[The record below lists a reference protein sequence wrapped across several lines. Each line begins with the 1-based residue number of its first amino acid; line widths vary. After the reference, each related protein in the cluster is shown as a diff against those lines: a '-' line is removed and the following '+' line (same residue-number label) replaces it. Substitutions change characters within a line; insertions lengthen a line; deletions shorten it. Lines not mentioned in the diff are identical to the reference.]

1 MSSPSGPR
9 PKAMRLGAHALRRD
23 RGSPYH
29 GFPRRQGGPRGKCRF
44 LPSAHA
50 PQGPQRRKVRFR
62 GSIVPSQL
70 PWRGEQRLS
79 AGPSGGRSL
88 PASDTQNFWVEERSP
103 RERVGGTTGCLAR
116 DSRRDAHLHAA
127 HPCGSG
133 PCARVRGRSSNQ
145 WGWGR
150 SERGLRAM
158 PSGLAARGEGSAA
171 GSGRY
176 RCRHC
181 CLQCRLAKD

>member
-1 MSSPSGPR
+1 MASRDTFWFQGLRCPGAAGTDSAPALLSSLYRSSYVLVVLVDSPETMTDSSAEILKKKKIAIKNVNPSQGT
-9 PKAMRLGAHALRRD
+9 KLNED
-23 RGSPYH
+23 RSFPFSRSFRMVISGVLGSP
-29 GFPRRQGGPRGKCRF
+29 PRWAAARTLHTRIPKRQ
-44 LPSAHA
+44 L
-50 PQGPQRRKVRFR
+50 
-62 GSIVPSQL
+62 L
-70 PWRGEQRLS
+70 
-79 AGPSGGRSL
+79 
-88 PASDTQNFWVEERSP
+88 
-103 RERVGGTTGCLAR
+103 
-116 DSRRDAHLHAA
+116 LHAA

-181 CLQCRLAKD
+181 CLQSLYS